1 MVNSVK
7 AEPNFNLSSV
17 LYGLY
22 TLSQN
27 VQFKKKISLKNDIFI
42 NINSNDYFSTQVE
55 KCYEFSKLLNKTSLR
70 RFFYS
75 LLKPFLTEN

>member
-27 VQFKKKISLKNDIFI
+27 VQFKK
-42 NINSNDYFSTQVE
+42 
-55 KCYEFSKLLNKTSLR
+55 NK
-70 RFFYS
+70 
-75 LLKPFLTEN
+75 P

>member
-70 RFFYS
+70 RFSYS